1 MMDEAVDRGDCCGF
15 VGEQFGPFFERL
27 VGCDEQGSSFVS
39 CRYEF
44 EDDACFV
51 LVFWNVGE
59 VVEDEQV
66 ASIKFF
72 QRVFEDQV
80 SPRALEP
87 LHEVCCSHEAYAPP
101 GFDDCGSDCAGEVAF
116 SGSRRSEQEQVVSVF
131 DPRAAVGEDADFG
144 L

>member
-1 MMDEAVDRGDCCGF
+1 MRRSTAATVVVLSGNS
-15 VGEQFGPFFERL
+15 FGPFFEWL
-27 VGCDEQGSSFVS
+27 VGCDEHGSSFVS

-44 EDDACFV
+44 EDDACFG
-51 LVFWNVGE
+51 LVFWNVCE

-66 ASIKFF
+66 ESVEFF

-80 SPRALEP
+80 SPGALEP
-87 LHEVCCSHEAYAPP
+87 LHEVGCSHEAYAPP

-131 DPRAAVGEDADFG
+131 DPGAAVCEGADFG